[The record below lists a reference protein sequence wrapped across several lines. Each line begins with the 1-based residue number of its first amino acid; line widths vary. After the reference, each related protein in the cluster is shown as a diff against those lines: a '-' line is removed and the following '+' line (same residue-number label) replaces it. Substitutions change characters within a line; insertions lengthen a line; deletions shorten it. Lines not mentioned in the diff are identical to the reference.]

1 MRDSG
6 GRRRYNAEAREA
18 SPKRREYGE
27 GECLWLWKLL
37 RRNLLLRRAGLLLQ
51 VSGPS
56 AKPRPRAPAWGRGP
70 FGA

>member
-18 SPKRREYGE
+18 SPERREYGE

-51 VSGPS
+51 VSGLS